1 MRLVCPNCD
10 AQYEVDDAVI
20 PTSGRDVQCS
30 NCGHTWFQ
38 PGAYVP
44 AEDAIGAPDTPDVG
58 DQDDDWDDTPAA
70 APTPEP
76 EPDTGQPDVAA
87 QAEWDDGDDWDDV
100 DIEEAPIDVTP
111 QDVMPDPVTP
121 EPRRRGLDE
130 NIADIL
136 REEAEFATRV
146 RQGEG
151 LETQPDLGL
160 EEGTAAV
167 TGGLRERVARLRG
180 TPSEPPI
187 VSNAPPKRRDLLPD
201 IEEINST
208 LRATSDRPDEAQFED
223 IYDDDEPNQRG
234 RFSMGFGIV
243 ILMGAILFALYI
255 FAPSIRLMV
264 PGAQPYI
271 DGYVMFADGLLVKVE
286 MVVGDAMVKLTAL
299 IQNLTS

>member
-20 PTSGRDVQCS
+20 PASGRDVQCS

-44 AEDAIGAPDTPDVG
+44 AEDTVTAPETPDVA
-58 DQDDDWDDTPAA
+58 DADDDWEDTPAA
-70 APTPEP
+70 APTPAAEMDDD
-76 EPDTGQPDVAA
+76 DTATVEDHGD
-87 QAEWDDGDDWDDV
+87 DDWDDV
-100 DIEEAPIDVTP
+100 EADDAIDVPAQEPAAP
-111 QDVMPDPVTP
+111 Q
-121 EPRRRGLDE
+121 RRGLDE

-136 REEAEFATRV
+136 RQEAEFSTRA
-146 RQGEG
+146 REGES
-151 LETQPDLGL
+151 LESQPDLGL
-160 EEGTAAV
+160 EEGTAAA

-180 TPSEPPI
+180 VPSEPPA
-187 VSNAPPKRRDLLPD
+187 SSEPAKRRDLLPD

-208 LRATSDRPDEAQFED
+208 LRATSERPDEAQFED
-223 IYDDDEPNQRG
+223 IYDEDAPNQRG

-243 ILMGAILFALYI
+243 ILMGAILFALYL

-271 DGYVMFADGLLVKVE
+271 DGYVMFADGLLVKVD
-286 MVVGDAMVKLTAL
+286 MMVGDAMVKLTAL
-299 IQNLTS
+299 IQNLTN

>member
-20 PTSGRDVQCS
+20 PASGRDVQCS

-44 AEDAIGAPDTPDVG
+44 AEDTVTAPETPDVA
-58 DQDDDWDDTPAA
+58 DADDDWEDTPAA
-70 APTPEP
+70 APTPAP
-76 EPDTGQPDVAA
+76 EMDGDDTATVEDHGD
-87 QAEWDDGDDWDDV
+87 DDWDDV
-100 DIEEAPIDVTP
+100 EADDAIDVPAQEPAAP
-111 QDVMPDPVTP
+111 Q
-121 EPRRRGLDE
+121 RRGLDE

-136 REEAEFATRV
+136 REEAEFSTRA
-146 RQGEG
+146 REGES
-151 LETQPDLGL
+151 LESQPDLGL
-160 EEGTAAV
+160 EEGAAAA

-180 TPSEPPI
+180 VPSEPPA
-187 VSNAPPKRRDLLPD
+187 SSEPAKRRDLLPD

-208 LRATSDRPDEAQFED
+208 LRATSERPDEAQFED
-223 IYDDDEPNQRG
+223 VYDEDEPNQRG

-243 ILMGAILFALYI
+243 ILMGAILFALYL

-271 DGYVMFADGLLVKVE
+271 DGYVMFADGLLVKVD
-286 MVVGDAMVKLTAL
+286 MMVGDAMVKLTAL
-299 IQNLTS
+299 IQNLTN

>member
-20 PTSGRDVQCS
+20 PAAGRDVQCS

-44 AEDAIGAPDTPDVG
+44 AEDTVTAPETPDVA
-58 DQDDDWDDTPAA
+58 DADDDWEDTPAA
-70 APTPEP
+70 APTPAP
-76 EPDTGQPDVAA
+76 EMDDDDTATVEDD
-87 QAEWDDGDDWDDV
+87 WDDGDHDWDDV
-100 DIEEAPIDVTP
+100 EADDAIDVPAQEPAAP
-111 QDVMPDPVTP
+111 Q
-121 EPRRRGLDE
+121 RRGLDE

-136 REEAEFATRV
+136 RQEAEFSTRA
-146 RQGEG
+146 REGES
-151 LETQPDLGL
+151 LESQPDLGL
-160 EEGTAAV
+160 EEGAAAA

-180 TPSEPPI
+180 VPSEPPA
-187 VSNAPPKRRDLLPD
+187 SSEPAKRRDLLPD

-208 LRATSDRPDEAQFED
+208 LRATSERPDEAQFED
-223 IYDDDEPNQRG
+223 VYDEDAPNERG

-243 ILMGAILFALYI
+243 ILMGAILFALYL

-271 DGYVMFADGLLVKVE
+271 DGYVMFADGLLVKVD
-286 MVVGDAMVKLTAL
+286 MMVGDAMVKLTAL
-299 IQNLTS
+299 IQNLTN